1 MIEVNH
7 LVKRYGNHKAVDDLS
22 FKVEKAP
29 DLRFPWAKRCGKIY
43 DNEY

>member
-22 FKVEKAP
+22 FKVEKGQIYGFLGQTVREN
-29 DLRFPWAKRCGKIY
+29 LRQ
-43 DNEY
+43 